1 MFLYNLSLHL
11 VLYKPG
17 EVDNYEVFFMY
28 YQKGAVYSAIC
39 ACMMCVFDRDSLV
52 CGIKLSITH
61 IDI

>member
-28 YQKGAVYSAIC
+28 YQKGAVYI
-39 ACMMCVFDRDSLV
+39 VQYVLV
-52 CGIKLSITH
+52 
-61 IDI
+61 